1 MTSLLLLIL
10 ALFLG
15 MCAVGTTHAARALAP
30 QAWLLHKPLSCDLC
44 MSWWS
49 SWLGVVLLGAGGTIG
64 TGGAIGTIGMIRMIA
79 TTLAVVLAST
89 GLSVLLLKAA
99 WRLGE

>member
-1 MTSLLLLIL
+1 MTPLPLLIL

-15 MCAVGTTHAARALAP
+15 LCAAGATHAARALAP
-30 QAWLLHKPLSCDLC
+30 QGWLLHKPLSCDLC

-49 SWLGVVLLGAGGTIG
+49 SWLGVVLLWVGGSFPVG
-64 TGGAIGTIGMIRMIA
+64 GGAIGMIRMIA
-79 TTLAVVLAST
+79 TALAVVLAST